1 MRITIFT
8 TLILAFIGL
17 SLNAQTISI
26 NPTSGNRGQSLP
38 VTITGV
44 GTNFTR
50 GSNTVS
56 FVRQGTS
63 TSAVVLTNLTV
74 ISNTLMGGLLNIAS
88 NATVGA
94 YRVQVTNTQNG
105 TINLPNGFTVNNATS
120 TGSLLSITPN
130 TGKQGENLSVS
141 ITGLNTSF
149 SAGSNTVKFF
159 SQGTES
165 FEIYELSS
173 TPVSNNLLNAAIA
186 ISPLAPTGT
195 YSIGVENPTNGLLML
210 NNSFTVAANTKSISN
225 VTPNNGKQ
233 GQTLSVS
240 ITGID
245 TKFNMGSPTFYFM
258 QQGSPTFEI
267 EVFNVTAT
275 SATSA
280 NATISIDPN
289 ATLGSYNIFY
299 FNELDG
305 SAVKL
310 NAFTVSPTIGVK
322 KINALNT
329 VIYPNPTSKL
339 LYIESE
345 ENIEEI
351 SIYDLMGKEI
361 NRQTPEKASLNYQLN
376 LSELLIPKG
385 IYFIK
390 TRSNNASSTQKII
403 LE

>member
-17 SLNAQTISI
+17 SLSAQTISI

-63 TSAVVLTNLTV
+63 TSAVMLTNLTV

-120 TGSLLSITPN
+120 SASLVSITPN

-165 FEIYELSS
+165 FDIYELSS

-210 NNSFTVAANTKSISN
+210 NNSFTVAANTKSIASI
-225 VTPNNGKQ
+225 TPNNGKQ
-233 GQTLSVS
+233 GEILTVS

-245 TKFNMGSPTFYFM
+245 TKFNTGSPTFYFM

-267 EVFNVTAT
+267 QIVKVTAS

-280 NATISIDPN
+280 S
-289 ATLGSYNIFY
+289 ATLSINTEASLGVYDLIY

-305 SAVKL
+305 SAFKLDAFSVTQKIGIQNVHKL
-310 NAFTVSPTIGVK
+310 NTKV
-322 KINALNT
+322 
-329 VIYPNPTSKL
+329 YPNPASKL
-339 LYIESE
+339 ITIESE
-345 ENIEEI
+345 DIE
-351 SIYDLMGKEI
+351 SITVFDVRGKEMT
-361 NRQTPEKASLNYQLN
+361 NKTPERETQTYELN
-376 LSELLIPKG
+376 LTDLIIPKG

-390 TRSNNASSTQKII
+390 VISHHGSVTQKII
-403 LE
+403 IE